1 LLLDEYL
8 MNSLQLK
15 IAIAV
20 PPTNDV
26 DVYAHDIGFITM
38 VNEHG
43 DLVGFNM
50 ITGGGM
56 GVTHGNK
63 KTFPSTG
70 RVLGFVTPEQGILAS
85 EKILIIQRDNGDRV
99 KSVFSLHALFR
110 H

>member
-1 LLLDEYL
+1 

-20 PPTNDV
+20 PPTNG
-26 DVYAHDIGFITM
+26 VYAHDISFIAM
-38 VNEHG
+38 VNERG
-43 DLVGFNM
+43 DLVGFDI

-56 GVTHGNK
+56 CVTHGN

-70 RVLGFVTPEQGILAS
+70 RTLGFVTPEQGIVAS
-85 EKILIIQRDNGDRV
+85 EKILSIQRDNGKRV
-99 KSVFSLHALFR
+99 ESVSPLPQALFR

>member
-1 LLLDEYL
+1 
-8 MNSLQLK
+8 
-15 IAIAV
+15 
-20 PPTNDV
+20 
-26 DVYAHDIGFITM
+26 
-38 VNEHG
+38 
-43 DLVGFNM
+43 
-50 ITGGGM
+50 M